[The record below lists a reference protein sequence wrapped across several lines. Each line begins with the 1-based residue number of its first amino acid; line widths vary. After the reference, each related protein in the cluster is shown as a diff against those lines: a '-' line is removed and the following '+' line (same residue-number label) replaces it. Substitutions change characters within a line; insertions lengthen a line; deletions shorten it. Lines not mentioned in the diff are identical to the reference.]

1 MHIRGVHLPVVLFSA
16 LSRAAFFSV
25 LSRAAL
31 FTALSLATGC
41 GRESSLSGGMD
52 AIALGLPG
60 LANAHVTLAADGDRV
75 AAAWAASGAKGT
87 DVYSAVSA
95 DGGRTFGRPVRVNDL
110 DGDASANG
118 EQPPR
123 VLVKG
128 RAVDVLWVSK
138 RAGVAA
144 IRAAASSD
152 GGATFTPAR
161 SITPSGVTGA
171 RGWESATLGPDGRV
185 HAVWLDGRFAT
196 PSPPREKP
204 AAAGPAAPNDHSQH
218 APSPSSAKGASAAPA
233 AKHQHAPMRQ
243 DIYHVTWKG
252 ADAPVETSVAANVC
266 FCCKTAVVAR
276 GGDVFVAWRHLFPG
290 GVRDI
295 AVARSADGGRTFQD
309 PVRVSAD
316 NWKIDAC
323 PDDGPAMTVDGDGAL
338 HVAWPTLV
346 RDPDASRMAIFEA
359 TSRDGGVTFSPRARV
374 DSANSGPAHPRL
386 ATTAGGRRAVVWDEL
401 AQGARRVLFRATGG
415 AAAPLSAGGVSSYP
429 AITAVGDGFLVA
441 WTDQAE
447 GASVIRALRVR

>member
-1 MHIRGVHLPVVLFSA
+1 MHIRWSGLLV
-16 LSRAAFFSV
+16 
-25 LSRAAL
+25 
-31 FTALSLATGC
+31 ALSLAVGC
-41 GRESSLSGGMD
+41 QRASSLSGGP
-52 AIALGLPG
+52 IELGLPG
-60 LANAHVTLAADGDRV
+60 LANAHVTLAADGEQV

-128 RAVDVLWVSK
+128 TSVDVLWVSK
-138 RAGVAA
+138 RAGVSG
-144 IRAAASSD
+144 IRAAASTD
-152 GGATFTPAR
+152 GGLTFTPAR

-171 RGWESATLGPDGRV
+171 RGWESAALGPDGTV
-185 HAVWLDGRFAT
+185 HAVWLDGRN
-196 PSPPREKP
+196 
-204 AAAGPAAPNDHSQH
+204 AAPAGPAHHHGD
-218 APSPSSAKGASAAPA
+218 
-233 AKHQHAPMRQ
+233 MRQ
-243 DIYHVTWKG
+243 DIYHAMWTG
-252 ADAPVETSVAANVC
+252 ADPPVETPVASNVC

-276 GGDVFVAWRHLFPG
+276 GRDVFVAWRHLFPG

-309 PVRVSAD
+309 PVRVSED

-323 PDDGPAMTVDGDGAL
+323 PDDGPAMTVDGEGAL

-346 RDPDASRMAIFEA
+346 SDPDARRMAIFES

-374 DSANSGPAHPRL
+374 DGADSGPAHPRL
-386 ATTAGGRRAVVWDEL
+386 ATTAGGRSAVVWDEL
-401 AQGARRVLFRATGG
+401 AHGTRRVLFRPPGG
-415 AAAPLSAGGVSSYP
+415 AAAPLSTGGVASYP
-429 AITAVGDGFLVA
+429 AIAAVGDGFVVA